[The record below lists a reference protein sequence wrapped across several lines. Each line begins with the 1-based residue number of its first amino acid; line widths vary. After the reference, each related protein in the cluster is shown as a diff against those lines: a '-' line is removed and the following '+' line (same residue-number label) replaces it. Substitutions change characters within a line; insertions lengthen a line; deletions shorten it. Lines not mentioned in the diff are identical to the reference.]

1 MLGWGCITSTKY
13 EQTATLLR
21 QGGAPIYSGDEV
33 LHKDHEDRPT
43 YDVVVDPISGEII
56 RDWDETIVT
65 PDDPNTT
72 DIDETEHFTFK
83 CQARGVITG
92 GINVQGTAERWTA
105 KGTYENVD
113 TVTMTVPKNVIISKR
128 DRITDITNS
137 NGDIVWR
144 EEEGGSFRPTVF
156 SVRGV
161 TPVLD
166 PFGSLVEWFVMLE
179 RASVQDGVEQTT
191 KVTEDA
197 N

>member
-1 MLGWGCITSTKY
+1 MIGWGCITSTKY

-33 LHKDHEDRPT
+33 LPEDNKDRET

-56 RDWDETIVT
+56 RDWEETAETDDETT
-65 PDDPNTT
+65 AH
-72 DIDETEHFTFK
+72 DETRKFTFK

-113 TVTMTVPKNVIISKR
+113 TVTMTVPRDVIISKR

-179 RASVQDGVEQTT
+179 RASVQDGVEQTGVAT
-191 KVTEDA
+191 
-197 N
+197 NGS

>member
-1 MLGWGCITSTKY
+1 MIGWGCITSTKY

-33 LHKDHEDRPT
+33 LPEGNEDRET
-43 YDVVVDPISGEII
+43 YDVIVDPISGEIV
-56 RDWDETIVT
+56 RDWEETTETDDETT
-65 PDDPNTT
+65 AHN
-72 DIDETEHFTFK
+72 ETSKFTFK

-137 NGDIVWR
+137 NGEIVWR

-179 RASVQDGVEQTT
+179 RASVQDGVEQTGVAT
-191 KVTEDA
+191 SGS
-197 N
+197 